1 MVGGEGSQYFFE
13 GDSTEIP
20 YKMAFLKKKT
30 KKQNKN
36 KLNEDLSSKLLK
48 PHQGDQI
55 MTETY
60 RNTPLRSQ
68 SSYSE
73 LDIQVLFRPCETE
86 EADQCLV
93 RYIELD

>member
-1 MVGGEGSQYFFE
+1 
-13 GDSTEIP
+13 
-20 YKMAFLKKKT
+20 MAFLKKKT

-48 PHQGDQI
+48 PHQGGQI

-60 RNTPLRSQ
+60 RNTPLRSR

-73 LDIQVLFRPCETE
+73 LDIQVLFRQCETE